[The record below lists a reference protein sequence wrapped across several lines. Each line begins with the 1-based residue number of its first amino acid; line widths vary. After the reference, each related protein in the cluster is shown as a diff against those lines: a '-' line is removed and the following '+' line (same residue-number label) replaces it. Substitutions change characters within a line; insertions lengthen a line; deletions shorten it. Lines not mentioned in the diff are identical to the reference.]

1 MIDIE
6 DSKTLSDIG
15 DLLAQ
20 CSRIPIVCYPFRY
33 VKITHK
39 SRMNVLD
46 VDRRTAMHRHCM
58 GRLPIPGE
66 DFSEE
71 SYARDLFRHRVIVL
85 LAYGS
90 RPKHSSM
97 SMKWG
102 P

>member
-33 VKITHK
+33 LKITHK

-66 DFSEE
+66 DLSEATDQ
-71 SYARDLFRHRVIVL
+71 SLFRHRVIVL
-85 LAYGS
+85 LAHGS
-90 RPKHSSM
+90 RTKHSSM
-97 SMKWG
+97 SMKW
-102 P
+102 